1 MADKIRLEVPAALS
15 SLSTVRRVLGG
26 LGARLGCSLDDL
38 DDLYLATDE
47 VLRRAISI
55 GDQESV
61 RVEAQLV
68 DGGLELA
75 IGSFTCAALRAEV
88 SAKVEACDKVDLCRL
103 LNRTMDDVSVRDGGD
118 TFDVVLLR
126 RCPGCQ

>member
-1 MADKIRLEVPAALS
+1 MADKIRLEVPAALG

-47 VLRRAISI
+47 VLRRAITAESLESI
-55 GDQESV
+55 Y
-61 RVEAQLV
+61 VEAHV
-68 DGGLELA
+68 SDGGLELA
-75 IGSFTCAALRAEV
+75 MGSFSCADLRAEV

-103 LNRTMDDVSVRDGGD
+103 LSRTVDDVSVRDGDDG
-118 TFDVVLLR
+118 FDIVLLR
-126 RCPGCQ
+126 RCPGC